1 MIDNAT
7 RLEEPLNP
15 DVQVTKNDSL
25 GALSLIMAKVGG
37 KPYRIRFIMF
47 GLESYEQYMFVAQS
61 APFCGWNGS

>member
-7 RLEEPLNP
+7 RRLEEPPNP
-15 DVQVTKNDSL
+15 DVTKNDSL

-47 GLESYEQYMFVAQS
+47 AAQS
-61 APFCGWNGS
+61 APFCGWK